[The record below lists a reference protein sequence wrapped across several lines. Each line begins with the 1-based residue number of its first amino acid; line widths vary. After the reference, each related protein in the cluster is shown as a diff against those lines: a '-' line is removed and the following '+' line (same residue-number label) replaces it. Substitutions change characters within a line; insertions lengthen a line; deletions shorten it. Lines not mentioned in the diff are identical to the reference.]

1 MITSAAALVARARPA
16 TRSDWSWEGV
26 LALYEY
32 LDIKESEVGNL
43 GSEIELT
50 NGSLR
55 TPSL

>member
-1 MITSAAALVARARPA
+1 MTGVAFLGFAVRWVR
-16 TRSDWSWEGV
+16 SWEGV